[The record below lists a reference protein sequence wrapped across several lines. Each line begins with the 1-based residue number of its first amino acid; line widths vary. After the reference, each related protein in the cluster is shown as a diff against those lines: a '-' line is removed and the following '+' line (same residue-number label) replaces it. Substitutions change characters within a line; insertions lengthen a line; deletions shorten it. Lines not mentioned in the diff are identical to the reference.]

1 MKTLNILLF
10 TILVLSVNLSCSSQT
25 IQKEDN
31 TQAAKTAN
39 VKVLYFH
46 FTRRCATCMA
56 VENVSK
62 EAVAGTYGDKV
73 GFTSYNLDEA
83 DGEARGKELGVSGQT
98 LLIVAGDTKIDI
110 TNEGFLNARSNP
122 DKLKQI
128 IKERID
134 PLL

>member
-1 MKTLNILLF
+1 MKTLNILF
-10 TILVLSVNLSCSSQT
+10 FAILAIGWNTSCSSQT
-25 IQKEDN
+25 TKKENN
-31 TQAAKTAN
+31 TQVARAAN
-39 VKVLYFH
+39 IEVLYFH

-62 EAVAGTYGDKV
+62 DAVAGLYGDKV
-73 GFTSYNLDEA
+73 SFIAYNLEEA
-83 DGEARGKELGVSGQT
+83 DGESRGKELGVSGQS

-128 IKERID
+128 LKERID